1 MSICLQYF
9 LRVVTPM
16 SSLAAAFEMGRW
28 TTAATSVIDNDRA
41 LQIAVFSRRY
51 KGTQERCGTDLVTE
65 AWSPCCFLFITS

>member
-41 LQIAVFSRRY
+41 LQ
-51 KGTQERCGTDLVTE
+51 
-65 AWSPCCFLFITS
+65 